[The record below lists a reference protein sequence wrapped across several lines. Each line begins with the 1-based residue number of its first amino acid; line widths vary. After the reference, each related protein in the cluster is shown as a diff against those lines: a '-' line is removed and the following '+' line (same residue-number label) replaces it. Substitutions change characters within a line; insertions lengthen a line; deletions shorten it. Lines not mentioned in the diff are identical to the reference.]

1 MAGPAAGDLG
11 MTAVH
16 SWHTLAVEL
25 SASVAYVRFNRPDQH
40 NTVTSEMADEMYA
53 VLLDLASRDD
63 ISIVVLTG
71 TGTTFCPGADVTAG
85 ERTGPPVLPA
95 PASFQSARL
104 LAEMP
109 QLTLAAINGGCAGAG
124 FAWAAACDLR
134 VASSRARFATSFL
147 EVGLAGELG
156 LAWTLQRLL
165 GAARARE
172 LCFLP
177 RKFDAAGALAQ
188 GFVARVYDSASFDAH
203 LSELVAELAGRD
215 PVAIRTM
222 KRNFADATRLPLGEY
237 ITVETER
244 HRARF
249 IGPEAAATRTR
260 LAAQGDRIRSQP

>member
-1 MAGPAAGDLG
+1 
-11 MTAVH
+11 MTAVNPPR
-16 SWHTLAVEL
+16 TLAVEVGTP
-25 SASVAYVRFNRPDQH
+25 VAFVRFSRPERH
-40 NTVTSEMADEMYA
+40 NAVTAEMADEMYA
-53 VLLDLASRDD
+53 VLLDLATRDD
-63 ISIVVLTG
+63 VAAVVLTG
-71 TGTTFCPGADVTAG
+71 IGRTFCPGADVNAG
-85 ERTGPPVLPA
+85 ERTGPAVLPA
-95 PASFQSARL
+95 PQSYQSGRL

-177 RKFDAAGALAQ
+177 RKFDATQALEY
-188 GFVARVYDSASFDAH
+188 GFVSRVFESASFDAD
-203 LSELVAELAGRD
+203 LAELVTELAARD
-215 PVAIRTM
+215 PAAIRAM
-222 KRNFADATRLPLGEY
+222 KRNFTDALRLPLGEY
-237 ITVETER
+237 ISVETQR

-249 IGPEAAATRTR
+249 SGPEAAVTRAR
-260 LAAQGDRIRSQP
+260 LAAQGDRIRSRP